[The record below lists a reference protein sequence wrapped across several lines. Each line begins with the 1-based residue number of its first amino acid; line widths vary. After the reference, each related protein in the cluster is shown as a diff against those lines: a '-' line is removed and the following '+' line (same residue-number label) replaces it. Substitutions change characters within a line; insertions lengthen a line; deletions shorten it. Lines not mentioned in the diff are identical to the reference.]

1 MARNRD
7 WIALAAA
14 LLGNLI
20 ILIYCGTYI
29 AVAKSWQTNHTAY
42 TVKRDNEWQPILV
55 ETEAHL
61 KRQDADSAELKR
73 QILSA
78 LRNQAELNKNQAE
91 ILKNQVEILERMK
104 GRGK

>member
-29 AVAKSWQTNHTAY
+29 AVAKGWQANHTAY
-42 TVKRDNEWQPILV
+42 TIARDDRWEPILV

-73 QILSA
+73 QILEA
-78 LRNQAELNKNQAE
+78 LRNQAELNRNQVEMTKNQAE
-91 ILKNQVEILERMK
+91 ILKLLKAR
-104 GRGK
+104 